1 MKKKCFVL
9 LMAFLLVAL
18 SGCATR
24 VTQENQGATDH
35 DTTVTTEQWAA
46 SDNTIHSVS
55 LLPQSDVSKKLST
68 SDNEIL
74 VQHKL
79 IDDVPVY
86 ELFPKDARLMPIM
99 LFLHEHEGSKE
110 QFLDEA
116 ILYAQAGYFCVLFDL
131 YGYGERITNE
141 PVESIEAAVRAT
153 ADIDLLLEY
162 YRLSPY
168 VEHTKFVLYGHSM
181 GGSAVW
187 YYCAFGRKKPQAVV
201 VCSAA
206 ADFTKIEDMG
216 SVVNGESQA
225 PSWDALAYRTYCQEH
240 NPIEHYNNFI
250 DIPMLIYQGM
260 KDPVVLPDLTKDF
273 EAMVSKVNPNAT
285 FIYDENGG
293 HNATSLFLN
302 RIIPFLRTFSR

>member
-1 MKKKCFVL
+1 MNKRYFVL
-9 LMAFLLVAL
+9 LMVFLMTVL
-18 SGCATR
+18 SGCTTSAS
-24 VTQENQGATDH
+24 QKNQGLTDH
-35 DTTVTTEQWAA
+35 DKSVTTEQWAA
-46 SDNTIHSVS
+46 SDNTVHSVS
-55 LLPQSDVSKKLST
+55 WLPRSDVSVKSVP
-68 SDNEIL
+68 SDSEIL

-86 ELFPKDARLMPIM
+86 EVFSKDAKLMPVM
-99 LFLHEHEGSKE
+99 FFLHEHEGNKE

-116 ILYAQAGYFCVLFDL
+116 GLYAQAGYFCVLFDL
-131 YGYGERITNE
+131 YGYGERARSE
-141 PVESIEAAVRAT
+141 PVESIEAAVHAT

-187 YYCAFGRKKPQAVV
+187 HYCAFGGRKPQAIV

-206 ADFTKIEDMG
+206 IDFTGIDDMG
-216 SVVNGESQA
+216 SVVNGKSQP
-225 PSWDALAYRTYCQEH
+225 PSWEVPVYQAYCQEH
-240 NPIEHYNNFI
+240 NPIEHYNSFI
-250 DIPMLIYQGM
+250 NIPMLIYQGM
-260 KDPVVLPDLTKDF
+260 KDHVVLPDLTRNF
-273 EAMVSKVNPNAT
+273 ETIVSGVNPNAT
-285 FIYDENGG
+285 FIFDENGD